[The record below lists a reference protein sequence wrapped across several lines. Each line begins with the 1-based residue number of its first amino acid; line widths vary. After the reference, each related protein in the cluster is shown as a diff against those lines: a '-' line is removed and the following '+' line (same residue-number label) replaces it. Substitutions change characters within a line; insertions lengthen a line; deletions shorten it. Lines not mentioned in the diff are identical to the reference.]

1 MSPII
6 YSLKIKIMKGG
17 FKISQEQI
25 KNLVT
30 KQAQGFLLASGIGG
44 LLGSIAGG
52 VLCFAIG
59 AFFF

>member
-1 MSPII
+1 
-6 YSLKIKIMKGG
+6 MKGG